1 MTEVAL
7 LRSAFDSIDDGSLGL
22 ESAMIAGVTLV
33 KTLTPFNCSA
43 HPNATV
49 EQVVQM
55 TAADPL
61 WRKIREWDRHPYD
74 NIWIDQIRN
83 FLRPIETTVT

>member
-7 LRSAFDSIDDGSLGL
+7 LRSAFDSMDDGSLGL
-22 ESAMIAGVTLV
+22 ESAMMAGVTLV
-33 KTLTPFNCSA
+33 KILTPFNCSA

-83 FLRPIETTVT
+83 LCVQLRVT